1 MADPAPNGGGQ
12 PPPNPTPSD
21 RVVLTPEQFQAL
33 QRGQLLLQ
41 KLAQGTTKR
50 KFENLVKEIV
60 PEVETTDDQ
69 IAEFAQP
76 YVDKL
81 EETNKRLEDFL
92 SAQAKEK
99 EDHAASEAAAK
110 LSQAF
115 ADMRNEGLTEEGE
128 GKIRELMIDRNI
140 ADPWAALALW
150 ERNNPKPP
158 EGVASYEPDMWDL
171 EGNAVGRDNKGLFD
185 NPDRW
190 MGQEIA
196 NVLAEMRRPQQV

>member
-1 MADPAPNGGGQ
+1 MADPVPEVNQ
-12 PPPNPTPSD
+12 PSNQ
-21 RVVLTPEQFQAL
+21 VVLSPEQFQTF

-41 KLAQGTTKR
+41 KLANGTTKR

-69 IAEFAQP
+69 IAEYAQP

-81 EETNKRLEDFL
+81 EESRERLDAFIA
-92 SAQAKEK
+92 AQTKEK
-99 EDHAASEAAAK
+99 EDGIAANAAAK
-110 LSQAF
+110 LSSDF
-115 ADMRNEGLTEEGE
+115 AAMRAEGLTEAGE
-128 GKIRELMIDRNI
+128 AKVRELMIERNI
-140 ADPWAALALW
+140 ADPWAAMALW

-171 EGNAVGRDNKGLFD
+171 EANAVGRDNDGLFS

-196 NVLAEMRRPQQV
+196 NTLAEMRRPTQV

>member
-1 MADPAPNGGGQ
+1 MPDPVPEQAEQ
-12 PPPNPTPSD
+12 
-21 RVVLTPEQFQAL
+21 VVLTKEQFQTL

-41 KLAQGTTKR
+41 KLANGTTKR
-50 KFENLVKEIV
+50 RFENIVKEIV

-69 IAEFAQP
+69 IAEYAEP
-76 YVDKL
+76 YVSKL

-92 SAQAKEK
+92 AAQAKER
-99 EDHAASEAAAK
+99 EDGVSAQAAAD
-110 LSQAF
+110 LSAAF
-115 ADMRNEGLTEEGE
+115 ASMRQEGLTEEGE
-128 GKIRELMIDRNI
+128 AKVRELMVQRNI
-140 ADPWAALALW
+140 PDPWAAMALW

-171 EGNAVGRDNKGLFD
+171 EANAVGRDNEGLFS

-196 NVLAEMRRPQQV
+196 NTLAEMRRPQQV

>member
-1 MADPAPNGGGQ
+1 MADPVPEQ
-12 PPPNPTPSD
+12 QQ
-21 RVVLTPEQFQAL
+21 VVLTPEQYQTL

-41 KLAQGTTKR
+41 KLSAGTTKR

-69 IAEFAQP
+69 IAEYAQP
-76 YVDKL
+76 YIDKL
-81 EETNKRLEDFL
+81 EATNQKLEEFL
-92 SAQAKEK
+92 TAQAKER
-99 EDHAASEAAAK
+99 EDSSSSQAAAK
-110 LSQAF
+110 LSSDF
-115 ADMRNEGLTEEGE
+115 ASMRAEGLTEAGE
-128 GKIRELMIDRNI
+128 AKVRELMIERNI
-140 ADPWAALALW
+140 ADPWAAFALW

-171 EGNAVGRDNKGLFD
+171 EERAVGRDNEGLFN

-196 NVLAEMRRPQQV
+196 NVLAEMRRPAQV

>member
-1 MADPAPNGGGQ
+1 MPDPVPEQ
-12 PPPNPTPSD
+12 QQ
-21 RVVLTPEQFQAL
+21 VVLTPEQFQTL

-41 KLAQGTTKR
+41 KLANGQTKR

-69 IAEFAQP
+69 IAEYAEP
-76 YVDKL
+76 YVEQLK
-81 EETNKRLEDFL
+81 ETNKRLEDFL
-92 SAQAKEK
+92 AAQAKEK
-99 EDHAASEAAAK
+99 EDTASAGAAAK
-110 LSQAF
+110 LSSDF
-115 ADMRNEGLTEEGE
+115 AAMRAEGLTEAGE
-128 GKIRELMIDRNI
+128 SKVREIMIERNI
-140 ADPWAALALW
+140 ADPWAAFALW

-171 EGNAVGRDNKGLFD
+171 EANAVGRDNEGLFK

>member
-1 MADPAPNGGGQ
+1 MPDPVLEANQ
-12 PPPNPTPSD
+12 PQQ
-21 RVVLTPEQFQAL
+21 VVLTPEQFQTL

-41 KLAQGTTKR
+41 KLANGTTKR

-69 IAEFAQP
+69 IAEYAQP
-76 YVDKL
+76 YVEKL
-81 EETNKRLEDFL
+81 EATNQRMEEFL
-92 SAQAKEK
+92 AAQAKER
-99 EDHAASEAAAK
+99 DDSTAAQAAAK
-110 LSQAF
+110 LSSDF
-115 ADMRNEGLTEEGE
+115 ATMRNEGLTEAGE
-128 GKIRELMIDRNI
+128 AKVRELMIERNI
-140 ADPWAALALW
+140 ADPWAAFALW

-171 EGNAVGRDNKGLFD
+171 EANAVGRDNEGLFS

-196 NVLAEMRRPQQV
+196 NTLAEMRRPQQV

>member
-1 MADPAPNGGGQ
+1 MPDTPAPTLQ
-12 PPPNPTPSD
+12 PD
-21 RVVLTPEQFQAL
+21 LVHLTPEQFQTL
-33 QRGQLLLQ
+33 NRGQLLLQ
-41 KLAQGTTKR
+41 KLANGPTKR
-50 KFENLVKEIV
+50 KFENIVKEIV

-69 IAEFAQP
+69 IAEYAQP
-76 YVDKL
+76 YMDKL

-92 SAQAKEK
+92 TAQAKER
-99 EDHAASEAAAK
+99 EDRTQGEAAAR
-110 LSQAF
+110 LSSDF
-115 ADMRNEGLTEEGE
+115 AAMRNEGLTEAGE
-128 GKIRELMIDRNI
+128 AKVRELMIDRNI

-171 EGNAVGRDNKGLFD
+171 EANAVGRDNEGLFN

-196 NVLAEMRRPQQV
+196 NVLQEMRRPQQV